1 MESLRQRVKG
11 DGGGGFH
18 KLESTGVSEI
28 GTIGDGDGDDAGE
41 GKGDG
46 KGANPFAKAL
56 KRIADHIIGTRELDK
71 VNVVFVLDTSASMRD
86 NIQEVAANL
95 YAMTDEF
102 DLVNL
107 EYHLGMS
114 EFSVRREG
122 QRLEI
127 RSLLPDVGML
137 RRRMQKTTLS
147 GTEHALDAL
156 TDTPYYIDFHA
167 DADKYIVL
175 VTDRARINASEKSR
189 GL

>member
-1 MESLRQRVKG
+1 M
-11 DGGGGFH
+11 
-18 KLESTGVSEI
+18 
-28 GTIGDGDGDDAGE
+28 
-41 GKGDG
+41 
-46 KGANPFAKAL
+46 
-56 KRIADHIIGTRELDK
+56 DK

-127 RSLLPDVGML
+127 RSLLPDVSML
-137 RRRMQKTTLS
+137 RRRMQKASLS
-147 GTEHALDAL
+147 GNEHALDAL
-156 TDTPYYIDFHA
+156 TDTPHYIDFHG
-167 DADKYIVL
+167 DADKFIVL
-175 VTDRARINASEKSR
+175 VTERTRINASQKGGRLHNDAEEGYRTLST
-189 GL
+189 